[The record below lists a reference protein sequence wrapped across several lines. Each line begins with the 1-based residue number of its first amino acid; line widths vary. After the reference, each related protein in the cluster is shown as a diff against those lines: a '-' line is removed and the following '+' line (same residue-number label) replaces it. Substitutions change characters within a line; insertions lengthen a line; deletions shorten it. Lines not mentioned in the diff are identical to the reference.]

1 MAVAKAVY
9 QPPPIL
15 TKPELVPVTIQQP
28 DDAFLV
34 LFDLETTSL
43 EKDADIC
50 CIAAMPLSDKKIW
63 EKFII
68 PRESIHPR
76 ASEINELSVIEDYK
90 GNRSLLKGGKKVEA
104 ISYAEGMNQF
114 YQYINHLFEEVS
126 RNNPNMKIV
135 LVAHNAFNFDARVL
149 IYSLVSVTIK
159 LTSWVD
165 KNIGFAD
172 SLSILQEMR
181 REGEPLLMS
190 QEGDK
195 KKSLSLSNLTETL
208 FTDSHT
214 AHDAVEDV
222 QGLYKVLFESE
233 LEVTTERI
241 LSHSC
246 TIKSF
251 IQKMNFDIKTSKRM
265 RTFVGNLTS
274 SGEYRCKD
282 KQVTNQMARKMAE
295 SGLTYEDL
303 TEVYEKE
310 GEEGLERVL
319 KEEREDGKPRV
330 TKDKRVI
337 NTVINHFKDYKE
349 VDDNLLFFL

>member
-1 MAVAKAVY
+1 MAVPKGVY

-15 TKPELVPVTIQQP
+15 IKPELVPVTVQKP

-50 CIAAMPLSDKKIW
+50 HIAAMPLSDKKIW
-63 EKFII
+63 EKFLL
-68 PRESIHPR
+68 PRENIHPR
-76 ASEINELSVIEDYK
+76 AFEINDLSVEEDYK
-90 GNRSLLKGGKKVEA
+90 GNHSLLKGGKKVEA
-104 ISYAEGMNQF
+104 TSYKEGMKQF
-114 YQYINHLFEEVS
+114 YQYVNQLSEQVS
-126 RNNPNMKIV
+126 RNNPNAKII

-149 IYSLVSVTIK
+149 IYSLASTTIK
-159 LTSWVD
+159 LTSWID

-195 KKSLSLSNLTETL
+195 KKSLSLSNLTDSL
-208 FTDSHT
+208 FTDCYT

-222 QGLYKVLFESE
+222 QGLYKFLFEGE
-233 LEVTTERI
+233 LQVTTERI

-246 TIKSF
+246 TVKSF
-251 IQKMNFDIKTSKRM
+251 IQKMNFEIKASKRM
-265 RTFVGNLTS
+265 RTFVGNLTP
-274 SGEYRCKD
+274 SGEYRHKD
-282 KQVTNQMARKMAE
+282 KQITNQMARKIAE
-295 SGLTYEDL
+295 SGLTYEDI

-337 NTVINHFKDYKE
+337 NTVINHFKDSE
-349 VDDNLLFFL
+349 ESDDNFTLFF